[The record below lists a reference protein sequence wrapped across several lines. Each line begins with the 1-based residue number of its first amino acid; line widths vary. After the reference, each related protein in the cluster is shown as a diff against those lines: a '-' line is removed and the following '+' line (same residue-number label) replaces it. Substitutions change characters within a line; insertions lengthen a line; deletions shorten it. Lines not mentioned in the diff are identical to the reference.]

1 MLRKK
6 RDKKSTYSKEK
17 IVQSKI
23 FLTPQFRLGVI
34 WFLKW
39 WEIKVENWDKKKKVR
54 KGWRYEKERNQINN
68 NKK

>member
-34 WFLKW
+34 
-39 WEIKVENWDKKKKVR
+39 
-54 KGWRYEKERNQINN
+54 
-68 NKK
+68 